1 MLLPFRDIANLKSLW
16 GFESELQTNAMPF
29 HLDSCSSMAA
39 TIDRDHQSHNTLQF
53 VSAPI
58 GNTWGATINV
68 EQSATT
74 DIGNS
79 YLFICEV
86 T

>member
-1 MLLPFRDIANLKSLW
+1 
-16 GFESELQTNAMPF
+16 
-29 HLDSCSSMAA
+29 MAA
-39 TIDRDHQSHNTLQF
+39 TTHRDHQSHNTLQF

-74 DIGNS
+74 AIGNS
-79 YLFICEV
+79 YLFIYEV